1 MVGSFSLQYTMSV
14 LARKSKNVVITGII
28 ACVIVLIGIPV
39 TCVNYDMHYYKSWT
53 SEYKIQKETI
63 ESSLKSEKI
72 GGLERVELVKMAQ
85 ELNKELVEN
94 QYRCQQ
100 WYGFTGDKE
109 VLNLEPIKSSRRT
122 EKMQDCKEL
131 RIEAE
136 TFDKLRRDADIVLQR
151 ALGTM
156 KEKESMD
163 GKVTITIDIK
173 LVPEFIPNF
182 DPAVQGETRKI
193 LKPKFDHKVTSA
205 INIKNEEKG
214 SVNPEMAMVWDE
226 DKQEYVLT
234 YVNNTEQ
241 RSIFD
246 SDFQEAM
253 NAPEDKEPVVPLLE
267 GEVVDE
273 GALPGPIDGE
283 VGIDDFHDDDGY
295 GYEDAV

>member
-1 MVGSFSLQYTMSV
+1 M
-14 LARKSKNVVITGII
+14 N
-28 ACVIVLIGIPV
+28 
-39 TCVNYDMHYYKSWT
+39 
-53 SEYKIQKETI
+53 
-63 ESSLKSEKI
+63 
-72 GGLERVELVKMAQ
+72 
-85 ELNKELVEN
+85 
-94 QYRCQQ
+94 
-100 WYGFTGDKE
+100 
-109 VLNLEPIKSSRRT
+109 
-122 EKMQDCKEL
+122 DCKEL

-182 DPAVQGETRKI
+182 DSKVHGETRKI
-193 LKPKFDHKVTSA
+193 LKPKFDHKITSA
-205 INIKNEEKG
+205 INIKSEEKG

-253 NAPEDKEPVVPLLE
+253 NAPEDKESGVPLLE

-273 GALPGPIDGE
+273 RRPSWTD
-283 VGIDDFHDDDGY
+283 
-295 GYEDAV
+295 

>member
-1 MVGSFSLQYTMSV
+1 M
-14 LARKSKNVVITGII
+14 N
-28 ACVIVLIGIPV
+28 
-39 TCVNYDMHYYKSWT
+39 
-53 SEYKIQKETI
+53 
-63 ESSLKSEKI
+63 
-72 GGLERVELVKMAQ
+72 
-85 ELNKELVEN
+85 
-94 QYRCQQ
+94 
-100 WYGFTGDKE
+100 
-109 VLNLEPIKSSRRT
+109 
-122 EKMQDCKEL
+122 DCKEL

-173 LVPEFIPNF
+173 LIPEFIPNF
-182 DPAVQGETRKI
+182 DPEVQGQTRKI
-193 LKPKFDHKVTSA
+193 LKPKFDHKVISA

-214 SVNPEMAMVWDE
+214 STNPEMAMVWDE

-234 YVNNTEQ
+234 YVNKTEQ

-253 NAPEDKEPVVPLLE
+253 NGSEDKEPGVPLLE
-267 GEVVDE
+267 GEVIDE
-273 GALPGPIDGE
+273 DALPGPVDGE
-283 VGIDDFHDDDGY
+283 ESLDDFHEDDVY

>member
-1 MVGSFSLQYTMSV
+1 M
-14 LARKSKNVVITGII
+14 N
-28 ACVIVLIGIPV
+28 
-39 TCVNYDMHYYKSWT
+39 
-53 SEYKIQKETI
+53 
-63 ESSLKSEKI
+63 
-72 GGLERVELVKMAQ
+72 
-85 ELNKELVEN
+85 
-94 QYRCQQ
+94 
-100 WYGFTGDKE
+100 
-109 VLNLEPIKSSRRT
+109 
-122 EKMQDCKEL
+122 DCKEL

-182 DPAVQGETRKI
+182 DPEVQGETRKI

-214 SVNPEMAMVWDE
+214 SANPEMAMVWDE

-253 NAPEDKEPVVPLLE
+253 NGPEDKEPGVPLLE

-273 GALPGPIDGE
+273 GALPGPVDGE
-283 VGIDDFHDDDGY
+283 VELRRLPRG
-295 GYEDAV
+295 

>member
-1 MVGSFSLQYTMSV
+1 MNDY
-14 LARKSKNVVITGII
+14 
-28 ACVIVLIGIPV
+28 
-39 TCVNYDMHYYKSWT
+39 
-53 SEYKIQKETI
+53 
-63 ESSLKSEKI
+63 
-72 GGLERVELVKMAQ
+72 
-85 ELNKELVEN
+85 
-94 QYRCQQ
+94 
-100 WYGFTGDKE
+100 
-109 VLNLEPIKSSRRT
+109 
-122 EKMQDCKEL
+122 KEL

-173 LVPEFIPNF
+173 LVPEFIPNY
-182 DPAVQGETRKI
+182 DPAIEGETRKI

-246 SDFQEAM
+246 TDFQAAM
-253 NAPEDKEPVVPLLE
+253 NEPDDGEPDMPLLE

-273 GALPGPIDGE
+273 SALPGSVEGE
-283 VGIDDFHDDDGY
+283 DRLDDFHEDDGY

>member
-1 MVGSFSLQYTMSV
+1 MSD
-14 LARKSKNVVITGII
+14 
-28 ACVIVLIGIPV
+28 
-39 TCVNYDMHYYKSWT
+39 Y
-53 SEYKIQKETI
+53 
-63 ESSLKSEKI
+63 
-72 GGLERVELVKMAQ
+72 
-85 ELNKELVEN
+85 
-94 QYRCQQ
+94 
-100 WYGFTGDKE
+100 
-109 VLNLEPIKSSRRT
+109 
-122 EKMQDCKEL
+122 KEL
-131 RIEAE
+131 RIEAD
-136 TFDKLRRDADIVLQR
+136 TFDKLRRDTDIVLQR

-173 LVPEFIPNF
+173 LIPEFIPNF
-182 DPAVQGETRKI
+182 DPEVKGGTRKI

-253 NAPEDKEPVVPLLE
+253 NAPEDKEPEVPLLG

-273 GALPGPIDGE
+273 GALPGPVEGE
-283 VGIDDFHDDDGY
+283 VRLDDFHEDDEY